1 MSNEQPK
8 RGSRVTI
15 PQHANPLAKIVF
27 AEMRRQG
34 ITYDEMEWRSGV
46 LRSTLKSYR
55 NEKTPSLQSI
65 EALLGAVGWGLAP
78 FPKLETLPPEV
89 QAKVEEIGEH
99 FISDES
105 VLAAAIAAVAQPR
118 VRAKDGQP
126 AARLERRTPYWLAE
140 AA

>member
-1 MSNEQPK
+1 
-8 RGSRVTI
+8 
-15 PQHANPLAKIVF
+15 
-27 AEMRRQG
+27 MRRQG
-34 ITYDEMEWRSGV
+34 ITYDELEYKSGV

-55 NEKTPSLQSI
+55 SEKTPSLQSI
-65 EALLGAVGWGLAP
+65 EALLGSVGWGLAP

-105 VLAAAIAAVAQPR
+105 VLAAVMAAIAWPR
-118 VRAKDGQP
+118 VRSQGDQP
-126 AARLERRTPYWLAE
+126 APRLERRTPYWKV